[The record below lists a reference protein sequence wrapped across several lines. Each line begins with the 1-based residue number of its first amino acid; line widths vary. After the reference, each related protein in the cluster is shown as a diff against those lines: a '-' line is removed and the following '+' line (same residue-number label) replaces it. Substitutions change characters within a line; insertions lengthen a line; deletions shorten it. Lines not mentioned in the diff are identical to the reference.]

1 MDEQDLYPPIEKA
14 LIDRLQELFPERCP
28 EESWTDRQIW
38 IYAGQRN
45 VVRMLQSI
53 YLEQQSEA

>member
-1 MDEQDLYPPIEKA
+1 MDDDLYPPLDQA
-14 LIDRLQELFPERCP
+14 LIDRLNELFPERCP

-38 IYAGQRN
+38 IYVGQRN

-53 YLEQQSEA
+53 YIEQQSEA